1 MRNRQHENPRLN
13 TLDVLSFQLYSLRNF
28 HALPEQLALL
38 AGIGFT
44 RVETTRRN
52 YLDPVATRALLERH
66 AMSAPTGHFMLDDL
80 QTRLDWAID
89 VARTIGI
96 RQIIVPGPFDG
107 DASFD
112 SAMWRAKGRELGH
125 LASRLSDTGL
135 QLAFHN
141 HDGEFRLLPDGH
153 AGLEHLFAG
162 AGSAPLHW
170 QADLGWMARAG
181 VDLER
186 WLARYAGRVV
196 SCHVKDLAPPGSA
209 REEDGWA
216 DVGHG
221 VLDWRA
227 LWSAARGAGA
237 QWMIVEHDEPR
248 RFEEFPRRS
257 FEYLRRLAV

>member
-1 MRNRQHENPRLN
+1 LN

-28 HALPEQLALL
+28 HALPEQLELL

-44 RVETTRRN
+44 HVETTRRN
-52 YLDPVATRALLERH
+52 YLDSDATRTLLERH
-66 AMSAPTGHFMLDDL
+66 GMSAPTGHFMFDDL
-80 QTRLDWAID
+80 RNRLDWAIG

-107 DASFD
+107 DQSFD
-112 SAMWRAKGRELGH
+112 SVMWQAKGRELGE
-125 LASRLSDTGL
+125 LAAQLSATGL

-141 HDGEFRLLPDGH
+141 HDAEFRVMPDGR
-153 AGLEHLFAG
+153 AGLDHLFAG

-170 QADLGWMARAG
+170 QVDLGWMARAG
-181 VDLER
+181 VDPKP
-186 WLARYAGRVV
+186 WLARYTGRVV
-196 SCHVKDLAPPGSA
+196 SCHVKDLAPAGTA
-209 REEDGWA
+209 LDEDGWA

-221 VLDWRA
+221 VLDWHS
-227 LWSAARGAGA
+227 LWTAARAAGA

-257 FEYLRRLAV
+257 FEYLRCLQV